1 MSAPSQRRALIIG
14 GSMSGLLA
22 ALMLRRRGWEA
33 DIYERVAGELA
44 GRGAGIVAQPS
55 LIAHLKAL
63 GLDTSELGVP
73 IARRQM
79 LDREG
84 ARDADGPTARKS
96 SPPGSASTGCCAM
109 PFRLRTTTAAASSH
123 RSSKRRAASLPAF
136 PTAASAEGDVL
147 IGARRAAFDR
157 AAALSARDRAALR
170 RLCRLARD
178 VDRRTRCRRRSTMI
192 SSMR

>member
-1 MSAPSQRRALIIG
+1 VQRRALIVG

-84 ARDADGPTARKS
+84 RVTLT
-96 SPPGSASTGCCAM
+96 ASTGCCAM
-109 PFRLRTTTAAASSH
+109 PFRSRITTAAESSH
-123 RSSKRRAASLPAF
+123 RSSKRRAESLPAF
-136 PTAASAEGDVL
+136 PTAAS
-147 IGARRAAFDR
+147 RRAT
-157 AAALSARDRAALR
+157 
-170 RLCRLARD
+170 C
-178 VDRRTRCRRRSTMI
+178 
-192 SSMR
+192 